1 MIRIK
6 IATTFDG
13 TLITPEGT
21 LMNRREVRDYLFNDG
36 DGSHSI
42 SAQINAACTEV
53 SQLPERRLLETD
65 VEALVQYFVEKYDVE
80 IPTLLRDE
88 IVASQ
93 HERQVEVWDHW
104 DRQMRSVPG
113 EAYDFEVP
121 FQGEA
126 DIFKLR
132 PSSFDFNPPRAQ
144 VRKQHLAF
152 TIADR
157 SLTPETIKA
166 ELDSTLASIEKYLES
181 HRRQWSGFKQQI
193 ENAVRAEIDARR
205 TKLLAQKE
213 NASKLSGLGIRLK
226 EKAGDAR
233 SYIPPTV
240 KQKVV
245 PQLPPM
251 TPATPPEPTL
261 DMKQYETILGL
272 VRGAGRSIE
281 QSSSRTRKLDEESL
295 RDLFLVPLNAHF
307 GTATGEA
314 FNYQGKTDV
323 LIRHEEGNLFVAEF
337 KIWGGDKRFLAT
349 IDQLL
354 SYLTWRDTKTA
365 IVMFNRNADFTAVVQ
380 KMRDLVKSHPRYLSG
395 PVSLDE
401 TSDRY
406 VFSLPQDSGRKV
418 TISLLAF
425 DLGRD

>member
-1 MIRIK
+1 
-6 IATTFDG
+6 
-13 TLITPEGT
+13 
-21 LMNRREVRDYLFNDG
+21 MNRRDVRDYLFYDS
-36 DGSHSI
+36 DASSSI
-42 SAQINAACTEV
+42 TARINAACVEA
-53 SQLPERRLLETD
+53 SQLPERRILETD
-65 VEALVQYFVEKYDVE
+65 PDALTAYFVEKYDVE
-80 IPTLLRDE
+80 VPILSRDE
-88 IVASQ
+88 VAASQ
-93 HERQVEVWDHW
+93 HERSVEVWDSW
-104 DRQMRSVPG
+104 DRQARVVPG

-121 FQGEA
+121 FVGNA

-132 PSSFDFNPPRAQ
+132 PSTYDMSPPRAM
-144 VRKQHLAF
+144 VRTQFLTF

-157 SLTPETIKA
+157 ALTPETVKA
-166 ELDSTLASIEKYLES
+166 EMDSILASIEKYLEY
-181 HRRQWSGFKQQI
+181 HRHQWAGFKKQLAS
-193 ENAVRAEIDARR
+193 AVRAEIDARR
-205 TKLLAQKE
+205 TKLLAQKDT
-213 NASKLSGLGIRLK
+213 ASKLSGMGIRLK
-226 EKAGDAR
+226 EKPGDAR

-240 KQKVV
+240 KQKVI

-251 TPATPPEPTL
+251 SPAVAPEPTL
-261 DMKQYETILGL
+261 DMKQYETILSL

-323 LIRHEEGNLFVAEF
+323 LIRHEQGNLFVAEF

-354 SYLTWRDTKTA
+354 SYLSWRDTKTA
-365 IVMFNRNADFTAVVQ
+365 IVMFNRNASFTSVIE
-380 KMRDLVKSHPRYLSG
+380 KMRVLAKSHPRYISG

-406 VFSLPQDSGRKV
+406 VFSLPQDHERKV
-418 TISLLAF
+418 IISLMAF
-425 DLGRD
+425 DLGTD

>member
-1 MIRIK
+1 MS
-6 IATTFDG
+6 
-13 TLITPEGT
+13 
-21 LMNRREVRDYLFNDG
+21 RREVRDYLFYESDA
-36 DGSHSI
+36 SSSM
-42 SAQINAACTEV
+42 SAQISTACNEV
-53 SQLPERRLLETD
+53 STLSERRILETEP
-65 VEALVQYFVEKYDVE
+65 EALVAYFVEKYDVE
-80 IPTLLRDE
+80 VPTLLRDG

-93 HERQVEVWDHW
+93 HERQVEVYDHW
-104 DRQMRSVPG
+104 DKQIRLVPG

-121 FQGEA
+121 FVGEG

-132 PSSFDFNPPRAQ
+132 PSTYDLNPPRA
-144 VRKQHLAF
+144 VIRKHHLAF
-152 TIADR
+152 TIAGR
-157 SLTPETIKA
+157 ALTPEGIKT

-181 HRRQWSGFKQQI
+181 HRRQWAGFNQQLAT
-193 ENAVRAEIDARR
+193 AVKAEIDSRR
-205 TKLLAQKE
+205 TKLLAHKE

-226 EKAGDAR
+226 EKEGDAR

-251 TPATPPEPTL
+251 SPAIAPEPTL

-323 LIRHEEGNLFVAEF
+323 LIRHEQGNLFVAEF

-349 IDQLL
+349 LDQLL

-365 IVMFNRNADFTAVVQ
+365 IVMFNRNADFTSVVE
-380 KMRDLVKSHPRYLSG
+380 KIRKLVKTHPRYLSG
-395 PVSLDE
+395 PISLDE

-406 VFSLPQDSGRKV
+406 VFSLPQDSERKV
-418 TISLLAF
+418 LISILAF
-425 DLGRD
+425 DLGTSS

>member
-1 MIRIK
+1 MS
-6 IATTFDG
+6 
-13 TLITPEGT
+13 
-21 LMNRREVRDYLFNDG
+21 RREVRDYLFNEG
-36 DGSHSI
+36 DASSSI
-42 SAQINAACTEV
+42 SAQISAACNEV
-53 SQLPERRLLETD
+53 STLPERRILETQPD
-65 VEALVQYFVEKYDVE
+65 ALIAYFLEKYDVE
-80 IPTLLRDE
+80 VPVLVRDG

-93 HERQVEVWDHW
+93 HEREVEVYDRWDE
-104 DRQMRSVPG
+104 RIRLVPG

-121 FQGEA
+121 FVGEG

-132 PSSFDFNPPRAQ
+132 PSTFDFNPPRA
-144 VRKQHLAF
+144 VIRKHHLAF
-152 TIADR
+152 TISGRTLIA
-157 SLTPETIKA
+157 EEVKA
-166 ELDSTLASIEKYLES
+166 ELDSTLASIDKYLDS
-181 HRRQWSGFKQQI
+181 HRRQWAGFQQQLSSAI
-193 ENAVRAEIDARR
+193 KANIDSRR

-213 NASKLSGLGIRLK
+213 NAAKLSDLGIRLK
-226 EKAGDAR
+226 EKEGDAK
-233 SYIPPTV
+233 SYISPAV

-251 TPATPPEPTL
+251 SPAMAPEPTL

-323 LIRHEEGNLFVAEF
+323 LIRHQQANLFVAEF
-337 KIWGGDKRFLAT
+337 KVWGGDKHFLAT

-365 IVMFNRNADFTAVVQ
+365 IVVFNRNADFTSVVD
-380 KMRDLVKSHPRYLSG
+380 KIRRLVKQHPRYLSG
-395 PVSLDE
+395 PINLDE

-406 VFSLPQDSGRKV
+406 VFSLPQDSERKV
-418 TISLLAF
+418 LISVLAF
-425 DLGRD
+425 DLGTGS

>member
-1 MIRIK
+1 
-6 IATTFDG
+6 
-13 TLITPEGT
+13 
-21 LMNRREVRDYLFNDG
+21 MNRRDVRDYLFCDG
-36 DGSHSI
+36 DASS
-42 SAQINAACTEV
+42 SMTAQINGACVEV
-53 SQLPERRLLETD
+53 SKLPERRILETD
-65 VEALVQYFVEKYDVE
+65 PDALTAYFVEKYDPEVPAL
-80 IPTLLRDE
+80 IRDG

-93 HERQVEVWDHW
+93 HERQVEVYDHF
-104 DRQMRSVPG
+104 DRQIRSVPG
-113 EAYDFEVP
+113 VAYDFEVP
-121 FQGEA
+121 FSGEA

-132 PSSFDFNPPRAQ
+132 PSTFGLSPPRAV
-144 VRKQHLAF
+144 VRKQLLTF

-157 SLTPETIKA
+157 SLTPEAVKA
-166 ELDSTLASIEKYLES
+166 ELDSLMASIEKYLDS
-181 HRRQWSGFKQQI
+181 HRRQWAGFKQQLAS
-193 ENAVRAEIDARR
+193 AVRAEIDSRR
-205 TKLLAQKE
+205 SKLLAQKE
-213 NASKLSGLGIRLK
+213 TASKLSGMGIRLK
-226 EKAGDAR
+226 EKDGDAR

-251 TPATPPEPTL
+251 SPAVAPEPTL
-261 DMKQYETILGL
+261 DLKQYETILSL

-323 LIRHEEGNLFVAEF
+323 LIRHEQGNLFVAEF

-354 SYLTWRDTKTA
+354 SYLSWRDTKTA
-365 IVMFNRNADFTAVVQ
+365 IVMFNRNASFTAIVE
-380 KMRDLVKSHPRYLSG
+380 KMRVLIKKHPRYLSG
-395 PVSLDE
+395 PVNLDE

-406 VFSLPQDSGRKV
+406 VFSLPQDNERKV
-418 TISLLAF
+418 IISLLAF
-425 DLGRD
+425 DLGTD

>member
-1 MIRIK
+1 MS
-6 IATTFDG
+6 
-13 TLITPEGT
+13 
-21 LMNRREVRDYLFNDG
+21 RREVRDYLFNEG
-36 DGSHSI
+36 DASSSI
-42 SAQINAACTEV
+42 SAQISTACTEV
-53 SQLPERRLLETD
+53 STLPERRILE
-65 VEALVQYFVEKYDVE
+65 VQPEALLAYFLEKYGVE
-80 IPTLLRDE
+80 VPALVRDG
-88 IVASQ
+88 IVASH
-93 HERQVEVWDHW
+93 HERQVEIYDRWDKQI
-104 DRQMRSVPG
+104 RLIPG

-121 FQGEA
+121 FVGEG

-132 PSSFDFNPPRAQ
+132 PSTFDFNPPRA
-144 VRKQHLAF
+144 VIRKQYLAF
-152 TIADR
+152 TISGRTLRA
-157 SLTPETIKA
+157 EEVKA

-181 HRRQWSGFKQQI
+181 HRRQWAGFQQQLSI
-193 ENAVRAEIDARR
+193 AVKAEIDSRR

-213 NASKLSGLGIRLK
+213 NASRLSDLGIRLK
-226 EKAGDAR
+226 EKEGSPR
-233 SYIPPTV
+233 TYIPPAV

-251 TPATPPEPTL
+251 SPAIAPEPTL

-323 LIRHEEGNLFVAEF
+323 LIRHQQGNLFVAEF
-337 KIWGGDKRFLAT
+337 KVWRGDKNFLAT

-365 IVMFNRNADFTAVVQ
+365 IVIFNRNADFTSVVD
-380 KMRDLVKSHPRYLSG
+380 KIRTLVKLHPRYLSG
-395 PVSLDE
+395 PISLDE

-406 VFSLPQDSGRKV
+406 TFFLPQDSGRKV
-418 TISLLAF
+418 LVSILAF
-425 DLGRD
+425 DLSTGP

>member
-1 MIRIK
+1 MSQITIS
-6 IATTFDG
+6 FDG
-13 TLITPEGT
+13 NLIILQGA
-21 LMNRREVRDYLFNDG
+21 LMNRREVRDYLFCDG
-36 DGSHSI
+36 DASNSMT
-42 SAQINAACTEV
+42 AQINGACVEA
-53 SQLPERRLLETD
+53 SKLPERRLLETD
-65 VEALVQYFVEKYDVE
+65 PDALVTYFVEKYDVE

-93 HERQVEVWDHW
+93 HERQVEIYDHW
-104 DRQMRSVPG
+104 DKQVRLVPG

-121 FQGEA
+121 FVGEA

-132 PSSFDFNPPRAQ
+132 PNSFDMSPPRAL

-152 TIADR
+152 TISDR
-157 SLTPETIKA
+157 SLTPEAIKA
-166 ELDSTLASIEKYLES
+166 ALDSTLASIEKYLES
-181 HRRQWSGFKQQI
+181 HRRQWAGFHQQLA
-193 ENAVRAEIDARR
+193 NAVRAEIDARR
-205 TKLLAQKE
+205 SKLLAQKE
-213 NASKLSGLGIRLK
+213 NASKLSGMGIRLK
-226 EKAGDAR
+226 EKEGDAR

-240 KQKVV
+240 KQKVI

-251 TPATPPEPTL
+251 TPAVAPEPTL
-261 DMKQYETILGL
+261 DLKQYETILGL

-323 LIRHEEGNLFVAEF
+323 LIRHGEGNLFVAEF

-354 SYLTWRDTKTA
+354 SYLSWRDTKTA
-365 IVMFNRNADFTAVVQ
+365 IVMFNRNSSFTAVVQ
-380 KMRDLVKSHPRYLSG
+380 KMRVLIKSHPRYVSG
-395 PVSLDE
+395 PLNLDE

-406 VFSLPQDSGRKV
+406 VFSLPQDNERRV

-425 DLGRD
+425 DLGTD

>member
-1 MIRIK
+1 
-6 IATTFDG
+6 
-13 TLITPEGT
+13 
-21 LMNRREVRDYLFNDG
+21 MNRREVRDYLFCEG
-36 DGSHSI
+36 DASSSM
-42 SAQINAACTEV
+42 SAQINAACDEV
-53 SQLPERRLLETD
+53 SKLPERRILETD
-65 VEALVQYFVEKYDVE
+65 SEALAAYFVEKYDVE
-80 IPTLLRDE
+80 VPALLRDG

-93 HERQVEVWDHW
+93 HERQVEVYDHW
-104 DRQMRSVPG
+104 DRKIRLVPG

-121 FQGEA
+121 FVGEA

-132 PSSFDFNPPRAQ
+132 PSSFDLNPPRA
-144 VRKQHLAF
+144 VIYKQHLAF

-157 SLTPETIKA
+157 TLTPEGIKA
-166 ELDSTLASIEKYLES
+166 ELDSILASIEKYLES
-181 HRRQWSGFKQQI
+181 HRRQWAGFKQQL
-193 ENAVRAEIDARR
+193 ATSVKAGIDSRR

-226 EKAGDAR
+226 EKEGDAR
-233 SYIPPTV
+233 SYIPPTI

-251 TPATPPEPTL
+251 APAVAPEPTL
-261 DMKQYETILGL
+261 DLKQYETILGL

-323 LIRHEEGNLFVAEF
+323 LIRHEKGNLFVAEF

-365 IVMFNRNADFTAVVQ
+365 IVMFNRNADFTAVIE

-418 TISLLAF
+418 IISLLAF
-425 DLGRD
+425 DLGTDS